1 MCFSAAASFGAAS
14 VISTIGIVSYKK
26 ANHTPYRLLAM
37 IPIFFGIQQFSE
49 GIVWLASTYDQF
61 SGFLSLST
69 YGFIF
74 FAWIVWPIYIP
85 FALLRLEQNPLRKKI
100 LKVFWYG
107 GIIVAL
113 LLIYVMLFYGVHS
126 EILDCSIKYNFIV
139 PISNRWL
146 FVIFYLA
153 ATVISPLVSSVG
165 KMWLLGV
172 LNILTF
178 LVTKIYFLE
187 HTISVWCFFAAI
199 TSMLI
204 LWIIISQLKNKQTKK
219 ILIN

>member
-1 MCFSAAASFGAAS
+1 MCFSAAASLGAAS

-61 SGFLSLST
+61 SGFLSIST

-100 LKVFWYG
+100 LKVFWFG

-113 LLIYVMLFYGVHS
+113 LLIYVMLYYGVHS
-126 EILDCSIKYNFIV
+126 KILDVVLSMI
-139 PISNRWL
+139 
-146 FVIFYLA
+146 
-153 ATVISPLVSSVG
+153 
-165 KMWLLGV
+165 LLCPFQIDG
-172 LNILTF
+172 F
-178 LVTKIYFLE
+178 
-187 HTISVWCFFAAI
+187 S
-199 TSMLI
+199 
-204 LWIIISQLKNKQTKK
+204 
-219 ILIN
+219 